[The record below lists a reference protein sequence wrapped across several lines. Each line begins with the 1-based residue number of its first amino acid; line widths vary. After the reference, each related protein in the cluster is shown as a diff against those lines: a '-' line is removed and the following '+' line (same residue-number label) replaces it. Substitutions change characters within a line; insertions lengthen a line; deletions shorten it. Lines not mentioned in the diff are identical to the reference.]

1 MDAADPFAISQALQ
15 PGQTFD
21 PTLPDTQGKNVK
33 NSLRGQQ
40 LGGTVGSPIKKDQIF
55 LFAAFEGLRQDA
67 QNAVPLLT
75 STSIFR
81 PQGDKQNNQVAIL
94 GGLQAQGNSTNVPC
108 LSGPIG
114 AAVAAKLP
122 PPFTNQTTLPAAVCA
137 AVLGGALTVN
147 PSTSPLSRFLV
158 NQFDNNGGLFPCS
171 TPPSP
176 ASLPPR
182 PPPYPPHL
190 FTRPP
195 QRHSHTAN

>member
-33 NSLRGQQ
+33 NSLSRQQ
-40 LGGTVGSPIKKDQIF
+40 FGGTVGFPIKKDKTF

-94 GGLQAQGNSTNVPC
+94 GGLQAQGTSTTVPC
-108 LSGPIG
+108 LSAPFG
-114 AAVAAKLP
+114 APVAAKLP
-122 PPFTNQTTLPAAVCA
+122 PPFHTHP
-137 AVLGGALTVN
+137 
-147 PSTSPLSRFLV
+147 P
-158 NQFDNNGGLFPCS
+158 FP
-171 TPPSP
+171 PP
-176 ASLPPR
+176 ASAPR
-182 PPPYPPHL
+182 PR
-190 FTRPP
+190 RPLL
-195 QRHSHTAN
+195 

>member
-1 MDAADPFAISQALQ
+1 MDAADPFAISQAQQ
-15 PGQTFD
+15 PGATFD
-21 PTLPDTQGKNVK
+21 PTAPDSHGKNVK
-33 NSLRGQQ
+33 NSLSRQQ
-40 LGGTVGSPIKKDQIF
+40 FGGTVGFPIKKDKTF

-137 AVLGGALTVN
+137 AVPGGALTVN
-147 PSTSPLSRFLV
+147 PSTSPLTRFPL
-158 NQFDNNGGLFPCS
+158 NHFQNKCPLFPS
-171 TPPSP
+171 
-176 ASLPPR
+176 R
-182 PPPYPPHL
+182 P
-190 FTRPP
+190 
-195 QRHSHTAN
+195 